1 MSRSPSSGRAS
12 RSCGRW
18 TPAADPQGGD
28 RRIALLVALLALLV
42 YNANLRTI
50 SSGDCYPARFLP
62 MAVLHDGSVYL
73 DHLVEATEMGSQQP
87 YWITRDRGHV
97 ASLYPLVT
105 PLLATPLYVPAVLY
119 LDVHGWGDVKA
130 VQVAGEVTEKIAA
143 SCIAAA
149 SAGLMFWLLRRQMSR
164 PRALLLVTAFA
175 LGTETWTISSQALW
189 QHGTAELLIVVALL
203 ALTRPPTTGGL
214 LTAGLACGLVVANR
228 PPDAVLAAAFAL
240 YVPFWARPLERPFWP
255 RPLARPFWAMP
266 LARSLLFFAAAAV
279 PLALV
284 AGYDLVSFGSLSG
297 GYGYILQ
304 VATSPDSFFHY
315 PFWSGLAGELFSP
328 GKGLFVY
335 TPFLLLLPIYLRR
348 TLQPPYRVLAALLA
362 AGIAAQLAI
371 YAKTDWRG
379 GYSYGPRY
387 LTDMVPILVWL
398 LAPVVESLRGA
409 SFAAFVAASAF
420 SIYVQIVGSF
430 FYPGAGSDQLYYSGG
445 PPASPDFTNVWKP
458 RDAAFLAEIRSGW
471 RHHLL
476 ELWRH
481 GP

>member
-1 MSRSPSSGRAS
+1 MRPLSA
-12 RSCGRW
+12 
-18 TPAADPQGGD
+18 PAGPEARD
-28 RRIALLVALLALLV
+28 RRLALLVALLALLV
-42 YNANLRTI
+42 YNANLRSI
-50 SSGDCYPARFLP
+50 SSGDCYPARFVP

-73 DHLVEATEMGSQQP
+73 DHLVAAVEMGRRQH
-87 YWITRDRGHV
+87 YWFARERGHV

-119 LDVHGWGDVKA
+119 LDAYGWDDVKA

-189 QHGTAELLIVVALL
+189 QHGTAELLLVVALL
-203 ALTRPPTTGGL
+203 AVTRPPTAGGL
-214 LTAGLACGLVVANR
+214 LAAGLACGLMIANR
-228 PPDAVLAAAFAL
+228 PPDAVLAAALAL
-240 YVPFWARPLERPFWP
+240 YVPFWARPPERPIGSP
-255 RPLARPFWAMP
+255 PERPLRTRPAGRPSLARP

-284 AGYDLVSFGSLSG
+284 AGYDLVSFGNLSG
-297 GYGYILQ
+297 GYGYVLT
-304 VATSPDSFFHY
+304 VASSPGSFFRH
-315 PFWSGLAGELFSP
+315 PFWPGLAGELFSP

-335 TPFLLLLPIYLRR
+335 TPFLLLLPIWLRR
-348 TLQPPYRVLAALLA
+348 SLQPPHRLLA
-362 AGIAAQLAI
+362 VFLAVGTAAQLAI

-379 GYSYGPRY
+379 GWSYGPRY
-387 LTDMVPILVWL
+387 LTDMLPVLVWL

-420 SIYVQIVGSF
+420 SIYVQAVGSF
-430 FYPGAGSDQLYYSGG
+430 FYPGAGSDELYYPGG
-445 PPASPDFTNVWKP
+445 PASPDFTNVWKP
-458 RDAAFLAEIRSGW
+458 RDAAFLVELGSGW

-476 ELWRH
+476 ELWRRA
-481 GP
+481 P